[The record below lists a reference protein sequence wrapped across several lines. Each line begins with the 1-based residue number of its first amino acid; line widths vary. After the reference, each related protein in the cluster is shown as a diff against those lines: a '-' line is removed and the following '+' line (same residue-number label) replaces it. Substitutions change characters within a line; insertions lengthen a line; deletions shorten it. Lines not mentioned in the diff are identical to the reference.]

1 MYYKDQARVL
11 SFENWISI
19 QFRHMNVIKSNS
31 ISLTM
36 QNLIGKIFLG
46 KWKESENKTR
56 MKCMYML
63 YLYVVM
69 Q

>member
-1 MYYKDQARVL
+1 
-11 SFENWISI
+11 
-19 QFRHMNVIKSNS
+19 MNVIKSNS

-36 QNLIGKIFLG
+36 QNLIGKIFWD

-56 MKCMYML
+56 VKYMYML